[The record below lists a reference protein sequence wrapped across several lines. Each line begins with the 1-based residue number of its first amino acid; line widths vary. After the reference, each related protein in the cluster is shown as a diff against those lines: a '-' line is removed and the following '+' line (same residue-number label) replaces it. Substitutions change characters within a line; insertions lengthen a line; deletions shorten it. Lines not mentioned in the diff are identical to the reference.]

1 MNVAYTVAFV
11 RQLKSLDADLQN
23 EAFEQIEL
31 FKNKENHKHLRVHKL
46 HGSLKD
52 RWSFP
57 VNYRVRIVFCF
68 HTKNE
73 AILLA
78 IGTHEVYNT

>member
-1 MNVAYTVAFV
+1 MNVAYTSVFV
-11 RQLKSLDADLQN
+11 RQLKSLDSDLQS
-23 EAFEQIEL
+23 EALEQIEL
-31 FKNKENHKHLRVHKL
+31 FKNQKNHKRLRVHKL

-52 RWSFP
+52 RWSFS
-57 VNYRVRIVFCF
+57 VNYRVRIVFRY